1 MALEPTYTAYQVA
14 HELHVSYSTVMRL
27 LRKRTMRAVK
37 VGRAWRV
44 RESELK
50 RVLGLDPEGREE
62 QHDRH
67 DD

>member
-1 MALEPTYTAYQVA
+1 MELEPTYTAYEA
-14 HELHVSYSTVMRL
+14 AAALRVSYSTLIRMVHKRA
-27 LRKRTMRAVK
+27 LRATK

-50 RVLGLDPEGREE
+50 RVLGLDPEEREE

>member
-1 MALEPTYTAYQVA
+1 MELEPTYTAYEA
-14 HELHVSYSTVMRL
+14 AAALRVSYSTLIRMVHKRA
-27 LRKRTMRAVK
+27 LRATKI
-37 VGRAWRV
+37 GRAWRV

-50 RVLGLDPEGREE
+50 RVLGLDSEGREE